1 MALDRDAAVRA
12 FEPLAA
18 RLGQTVEQTA
28 AGVHRIMNSHMADL
42 LRSSTIERGHDPR
55 EFALFAYGGAAAS
68 HAIGYAAEAGVKGI
82 HILGDATAFSA
93 LGMLTADLVHSFDRA
108 RPMSTPFGAEDF
120 AVMRTVY
127 DELRAAAEAQ
137 LEGEG
142 EAVGDARFRRS
153 LLLRFRA
160 QVHEIE
166 LDVPDDVTLDAA
178 GMERLIAVFH
188 ERYERTYG
196 AGSAYPDAGVEITTF
211 RLTATVPTSVR
222 ELPRLAAATGP
233 VAATRTGER
242 PAYFDGHGFLPTA
255 VLRRRAAR
263 AGPSH
268 RGARGHRALR
278 RHGAA
283 PARIHGRGR
292 RARLDPR
299 GDPGRHRRRRRR
311 AGDRRAARPDHL
323 RGDPQPAV
331 GDQRRAGDDRRPQV
345 REPVHLR
352 GVRLQRRAARRR
364 TATASSPASTSSSTR
379 RRST

>member
-1 MALDRDAAVRA
+1 
-12 FEPLAA
+12 
-18 RLGQTVEQTA
+18 
-28 AGVHRIMNSHMADL
+28 MNSHMADL

-153 LLLRFRA
+153 LLMRFRA

-196 AGSAYPDAGVEITTF
+196 AGSAYPDAGVEITTLPPHGDGADLGP
-211 RLTATVPTSVR
+211 RA
-222 ELPRLAAATGP
+222 PRLAAAAGP

-242 PAYFDGHGFLPTA
+242 PAYFDGHGFRPTA
-255 VLRRRAAR
+255 VFDGERLE
-263 AGPSH
+263 P
-268 RGARGHRALR
+268 GHRIEGPAVVER
-278 RHGAA
+278 YGDTVAA
-283 PARIHGRGR
+283 PARVHGGGR

-299 GDPGRHRRRRRR
+299 RDPGR
-311 AGDRRAARPDHL
+311 ARETP
-323 RGDPQPAV
+323 
-331 GDQRRAGDDRRPQV
+331 
-345 REPVHLR
+345 
-352 GVRLQRRAARRR
+352 AARR
-364 TATASSPASTSSSTR
+364 
-379 RRST
+379 